1 MESFLL
7 DSAARF
13 SSIDPA
19 AAPSRDAPIRLGTV
33 QIGAL
38 RFNGLVAG
46 VSHISNSSRAALGAP
61 ADGVLGQE
69 LFSLFPVLINY
80 DPCSITV
87 FRDGPSA
94 RAALPAG
101 AREAP
106 LHMMRGLPALD
117 ATFDGDSA
125 ARLVVD
131 TASDADVDVTRE
143 FASGSAVA
151 FTLTSMQ
158 NRRWLPSG
166 AMSGERARVR
176 TLTLGP
182 LSFDRPSVGI
192 FRMGVPSGGVAGYV
206 GNGLLQRYAMLLDE
220 PDSTAAF
227 AEEPNR

>member
-7 DSAARF
+7 DSTAQF
-13 SSIDPA
+13 SWIDPSA
-19 AAPSRDAPIRLGTV
+19 ASSHDAPVRLGTV

-46 VSHISNSSRAALGAP
+46 VSRISNSSRAALGTP

-69 LFSLFPVLINY
+69 LFSRFPILINY
-80 DPCSITV
+80 APCSLTV

-94 RAALPAG
+94 RAALPSG
-101 AREAP
+101 AREAS
-106 LHMMRGLPALD
+106 LHMMRGMPALD

-143 FASGSAVA
+143 FASGSGAA
-151 FTLTSMQ
+151 FMLTSTQ

-166 AMSGERARVR
+166 SLSGERARVR
-176 TLTLGP
+176 TLTVGP

-192 FRMGVPSGGVAGYV
+192 FSMGVPPGGVAGYV
-206 GNGLLQRYAMLLDE
+206 GNGLLQRYAMLIDE

-227 AEEPNR
+227 AEEQNR